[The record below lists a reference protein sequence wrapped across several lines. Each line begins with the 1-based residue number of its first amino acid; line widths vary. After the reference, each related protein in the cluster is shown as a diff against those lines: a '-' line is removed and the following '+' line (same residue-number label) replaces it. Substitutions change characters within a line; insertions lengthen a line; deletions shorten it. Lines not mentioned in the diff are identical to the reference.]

1 LEQFKSKKVMIVDD
15 MRAVRM
21 LVEKVLLRIGF
32 LKENILIA
40 DNGKNALELLNKNTV
55 DLIITDLNMDEMNGL
70 ELVSACKK
78 MPSLSSTVYFVLTSD
93 VDKERAAELANLGV
107 KKQMIKPLNENELIQ
122 NIQSLFRE
130 V

>member
-1 LEQFKSKKVMIVDD
+1 MEQFKTTKVMIVDD

-21 LVEKVLLRIGF
+21 IVEKVLLRIGF
-32 LKENILIA
+32 LKENLLIA
-40 DNGKNALELLNKNTV
+40 DNGKNALELLVKNPV
-55 DLIITDLNMDEMNGL
+55 DLVITDLNMDEMNGL
-70 ELVSACKK
+70 ELVEACKK
-78 MPSLSSTVYFVLTSD
+78 LPSLDATIYFVLTSD
-93 VDKERAAELANLGV
+93 VDKERAAQLAQLGV

>member
-1 LEQFKSKKVMIVDD
+1 LEQFKTTKVMIVDD

-21 LVEKVLLRIGF
+21 IVEKVLLRIGF
-32 LKENILIA
+32 LKENLLIA
-40 DNGKNALELLNKNTV
+40 DNGKNALELLVKNPV
-55 DLIITDLNMDEMNGL
+55 DLVITDLNMDEMNGL
-70 ELVSACKK
+70 ELVEACKK
-78 MPSLSSTVYFVLTSD
+78 LPSLDATIYFVLTSD
-93 VDKERAAELANLGV
+93 VDKERAAQLAQLGV